1 MLGQKSL
8 DFIESGSNATIVV
21 HNDNNLR
28 IFGYDNFIGL
38 LF

>member
-1 MLGQKSL
+1 MLGQKL
-8 DFIESGSNATIVV
+8 LAFIESGSNATIAV
-21 HNDNNLR
+21 HSDNSLR